1 MIKTIKT
8 IKLPL
13 YFVIQKFFGS
23 LFGITIVNDN
33 KESIFWNTIEIGDK
47 NNKKPL
53 FENVDDIMLLYLEI
67 YFDFG
72 FFFLFSEKIIISN
85 FSNMNNFESG
95 NRRFSNSVTF
105 SS

>member
-1 MIKTIKT
+1 MIKTIKI
-8 IKLPL
+8 IKLPP

-53 FENVDDIMLLYLEI
+53 FENVDDKNASL
-67 YFDFG
+67 FG
-72 FFFLFSEKIIISN
+72 NLFWFWISLSFFWKDHYIKFQQHEQLWIW
-85 FSNMNNFESG
+85 
-95 NRRFSNSVTF
+95 
-105 SS
+105 